1 MSTVAEIYTAIQEL
15 SLQERCE
22 LEALL
27 HPFEDDDW
35 DKQMKRDAAAGKF
48 GALHDAAEAEHAA
61 GKTIPLTDILRES

>member
-1 MSTVAEIYTAIQEL
+1 MSTVAEIKAAIDRL

-48 GALHDAAEAEHAA
+48 DTLGREAEAEHAA
-61 GKTIPLTDILRES
+61 GKTISLTDILRES

>member
-61 GKTIPLTDILRES
+61 GKTIPLTDILREP

>member
-1 MSTVAEIYTAIQEL
+1 MSTVAEIKAAIDRL

-35 DKQMKRDAAAGKF
+35 DKQMKRDAVAGKF
-48 GALHDAAEAEHAA
+48 DALHDAAEAEHAA
-61 GKTIPLTDILRES
+61 GKTIPLIDILRES

>member
-35 DKQMKRDAAAGKF
+35 DKQMKTDAAAGKF

-61 GKTIPLTDILRES
+61 GKTIPLTDILREP

>member
-1 MSTVAEIYTAIQEL
+1 MSTVAEIYSAIQEL

-27 HPFEDDDW
+27 HPFEDDEW
-35 DKQMKRDAAAGKF
+35 DKQMKSDAAAGKF
-48 GALHDAAEAEHAA
+48 DALHDAAEAEHAA

>member
-1 MSTVAEIYTAIQEL
+1 MSTVAEIKTAIDQL

-27 HPFEDDDW
+27 HPFEDDEW

-48 GALHDAAEAEHAA
+48 DALNREAETEAKA
-61 GKTIPLTDILRES
+61 GRLIDLDTICS

>member
-1 MSTVAEIYTAIQEL
+1 MSTVAEIYTAIKEL

-61 GKTIPLTDILRES
+61 GKTIPLTDILREP

>member
-1 MSTVAEIYTAIQEL
+1 MLKFILRFKEL

-27 HPFEDDDW
+27 HPFEDDEW
-35 DKQMKRDAAAGKF
+35 DRQMKRDAAAGKF

-61 GKTIPLTDILRES
+61 GKTVPLTDILRES

>member
-35 DKQMKRDAAAGKF
+35 DRQMKRDAAAGKF

-61 GKTIPLTDILRES
+61 GKTIPLTDILREP

>member
-1 MSTVAEIYTAIQEL
+1 MSTVAEIFTAMQEL

-35 DKQMKRDAAAGKF
+35 DRQMKRDAAAGKF
-48 GALHDAAEAEHAA
+48 DALHDAAEAEHAA
-61 GKTIPLTDILRES
+61 GKTIPLTDILREP

>member
-1 MSTVAEIYTAIQEL
+1 MSTVAEIKAAIDQL
-15 SLQERCE
+15 SLEERCE

-35 DKQMKRDAAAGKF
+35 DRQMQRDAAVGKF
-48 GALHDAAEAEHAA
+48 DELHRKAEAEHAV